1 MAKIRIMFSRFSA
14 FYSPLIATAA
24 GGFLEADGLEAEFS
38 LAGPGRAGR
47 DGLAEGSLDLIQSAP
62 SASWGPLERSEL
74 SDIVHFA
81 QINQRDGFF
90 IAGRRPDPEFAWG
103 KLAGA
108 RVLADHGGQPLAMLK
123 YALHRQEVDFASLQA
138 IDAGPP
144 DAMIA
149 AFRRGEAD
157 YVHLQGPAPQQL
169 EHEGVGH
176 VLASVGAAIGPVAF
190 SSLCATRR
198 WLETDLACAFVRA
211 FQKSRSWAATGPA
224 DAIAKAEAR
233 FFPNT
238 DQAVLARTIAAYQ
251 RLGCWQ
257 GALEIPRDAYEV
269 ALDVFQHSRLIARRH
284 PYAAVVVPPPAGR
297 QSSVSTE

>member
-14 FYSPLIATAA
+14 FYSPLIATEA
-24 GGFLEADGLEAEFS
+24 GGFLEAEGLSAEFS
-38 LAGPGRAGR
+38 VAGPGRVPRA
-47 DGLAEGSLDLIQSAP
+47 GLADGSLDLIQSAP
-62 SASWGPLERSEL
+62 SASWGPLERGEA

-90 IAGRRPDPEFAWG
+90 IAGRRADPDFGWA

-123 YALHRQEVDFASLQA
+123 YALHRQGVDYASLQA
-138 IDAGPP
+138 IDAGSP
-144 DAMIA
+144 DAMTL

-169 EHEGVGH
+169 EQDGVGH

-198 WLETDLACAFVRA
+198 WLATDTASAFVRA
-211 FQKSRSWAATGPA
+211 FAKSRSWVATGQA
-224 DAIAKAEAR
+224 DAIAKAEAP
-233 FFPNT
+233 FFP
-238 DQAVLARTIAAYQ
+238 DLDEAVLARTIQAYQ

-257 GALEIPRDAYEV
+257 GGLEIPHAAYEV
-269 ALDVFQHSRLIARRH
+269 ALDVFLHSGLISRRH
-284 PYAAVVVPPPAGR
+284 PYDAVVVPPPAG
-297 QSSVSTE
+297 